1 MINSSLRVFFAVS
14 LLRLACFFTE
24 LAVLLRRPP
33 QRSSKPNTPAS
44 ASDPDLIT
52 KCGTILDDFDPE
64 DDETQEWL
72 ELLGNDEDVFKHTLE
87 HLQRCYVIPES
98 CGPNPKDR

>member
-33 QRSSKPNTPAS
+33 QRSTEPSTPALS
-44 ASDPDLIT
+44 DHTYVDILNEFEPDDDSTQIWLDFIASDPDARAST
-52 KCGTILDDFDPE
+52 LDF
-64 DDETQEWL
+64 L
-72 ELLGNDEDVFKHTLE
+72 ELCLE
-87 HLQRCYVIPES
+87 HE
-98 CGPNPKDR
+98 